1 MTLLPAQLFVAI
13 LFPPKPKFYV
23 SPPSSQCLFSS
34 THRGAPA
41 KASNEK
47 PAPRK
52 RSFFAD
58 TFTQTYILT
67 KKNFLVQGRST
78 TALLTQL
85 FIGVIFLAI
94 LRLMQFSV
102 ETNPGEKAHQWKMN
116 NASQLMQS
124 LFALRPA
131 HVISEFVC
139 S

>member
-1 MTLLPAQLFVAI
+1 M
-13 LFPPKPKFYV
+13 
-23 SPPSSQCLFSS
+23 
-34 THRGAPA
+34 
-41 KASNEK
+41 
-47 PAPRK
+47 RK

-102 ETNPGEKAHQWKMN
+102 ETNPGMRKH
-116 NASQLMQS
+116 
-124 LFALRPA
+124 LRMLA
-131 HVISEFVC
+131 I
-139 S
+139 